1 MADRLRRFFEAL
13 ELFELGKCSPV
24 VALLVD
30 TEAKTV
36 AVRRRKLCVLR

>member
-1 MADRLRRFFEAL
+1 MQRAESQ
-13 ELFELGKCSPV
+13 GTVKCSPV